1 MAKNK
6 KPKFLEAETPDLLA
20 LLKETLSGDEVDEK
34 ATAKAMKITEELIS
48 RQPGDEGPISVDEAL
63 KAAADIMTEALNK
76 VKSAYENEISMMEDS
91 DGSDEP
97 EEDEDEEEEEEE
109 EEEEAPKSKKSKKA
123 AKEEKPAKKS
133 KKKAEP
139 EEDEED
145 EDDSDEEEEDSEDD
159 EDGEDYSDWS
169 LKDLKKECRTRGIK
183 VTKGMAKAD
192 MVKALEADDKE

>member
-6 KPKFLEAETPDLLA
+6 KPKFLEAETTDLLA

-34 ATAKAMKITEELIS
+34 ATAKALKISEELIS
-48 RQPGDEGPISVDEAL
+48 RQPTEEGPISVDEAL
-63 KAAADIMTEALNK
+63 KAAADQMTTALNK
-76 VKSAYENEISMMEDS
+76 IKSAYENEISMMEDS

-97 EEDEDEEEEEEE
+97 EEEEEEEET
-109 EEEEAPKSKKSKKA
+109 PKTKKSKKA
-123 AKEEKPAKKS
+123 AKEEKASKKS

-139 EEDEED
+139 EPEEDEE
-145 EDDSDEEEEDSEDD
+145 EDSDEEDSDDED

>member
-34 ATAKAMKITEELIS
+34 ATAKALKISEELIS
-48 RQPGDEGPISVDEAL
+48 RQPTEEGPISVDEAL
-63 KAAADIMTEALNK
+63 KAAADQMTTALNK
-76 VKSAYENEISMMEDS
+76 IKGAYENEISMMEDS

-97 EEDEDEEEEEEE
+97 EEEEEEET
-109 EEEEAPKSKKSKKA
+109 PKTKKSKKA
-123 AKEEKPAKKS
+123 AKEEKVSKKS

-139 EEDEED
+139 EPEED
-145 EDDSDEEEEDSEDD
+145 EDEDSDEEDDSEDED

>member
-34 ATAKAMKITEELIS
+34 TTTKALKIVDELIS
-48 RQPGDEGPISVDEAL
+48 RQPGEEGPISVDEAL
-63 KAAADIMTEALNK
+63 KAAADTMTEALNK
-76 VKSAYENEISMMEDS
+76 VKGAYENEISMMEDS
-91 DGSDEP
+91 DDSDEP
-97 EEDEDEEEEEEE
+97 EENEDEEET
-109 EEEEAPKSKKSKKA
+109 PKSKKSKKA
-123 AKEEKPAKKS
+123 AKEEKSAKKS
-133 KKKAEP
+133 KKAEPEP
-139 EEDEED
+139 EEDEE
-145 EDDSDEEEEDSEDD
+145 EEEDSDEEDEEDED

-192 MVKALEADDKE
+192 MVKALEADDQE

>member
-20 LLKETLSGDEVDEK
+20 LLKDTLSGDEVDEK
-34 ATAKAMKITEELIS
+34 ATAKALKVTEELIS
-48 RQPGDEGPISVDEAL
+48 RLPGEEGPISVDEAL
-63 KAAADIMTEALNK
+63 KAAADTMTEALNK
-76 VKSAYENEISMMEDS
+76 VKGAYENEISMMEDS
-91 DGSDEP
+91 DEAEEP
-97 EEDEDEEEEEEE
+97 EDDEDKDEEP
-109 EEEEAPKSKKSKKA
+109 APKKKSKKA
-123 AKEEKPAKKS
+123 DKEEKPVKKG

-139 EEDEED
+139 EPEED
-145 EDDSDEEEEDSEDD
+145 EEEDSEEEEDDDDD

-169 LKDLKKECRTRGIK
+169 TKDLKKECRTRGIK

>member
-20 LLKETLSGDEVDEK
+20 LLKETLSGDEVDDK
-34 ATAKAMKITEELIS
+34 AVGKALKIADELIS
-48 RQPGDEGPISVDEAL
+48 RQPDEESPISVDEAL
-63 KAAADIMTEALNK
+63 RSAADIMTGALNK
-76 VKSAYENEISMMEDS
+76 VKDAYENEISMMEDS
-91 DGSDEP
+91 DESDEP
-97 EEDEDEEEEEEE
+97 EEETEEEET
-109 EEEEAPKSKKSKKA
+109 PKKSKKDK
-123 AKEEKPAKKS
+123 KEKAPKKS
-133 KKKAEP
+133 KKKEEP
-139 EEDEED
+139 EDEED
-145 EDDSDEEEEDSEDD
+145 DDEDDESSDSVEEDDD

>member
-6 KPKFLEAETPDLLA
+6 RPKFLEAETPELLS

-34 ATAKAMKITEELIS
+34 ATSKALKIADELIS

-63 KAAADIMTEALNK
+63 RSAADIMTGALNK
-76 VKSAYENEISMMEDS
+76 VKDAYENEISMMEDS
-91 DGSDEP
+91 DESDEP
-97 EEDEDEEEEEEE
+97 EEETEEEET
-109 EEEEAPKSKKSKKA
+109 PKKSKKAKKEKVSKKSKK
-123 AKEEKPAKKS
+123 KEEP
-133 KKKAEP
+133 
-139 EEDEED
+139 EDEED
-145 EDDSDEEEEDSEDD
+145 DDDEDDEPSDSVEEEDD
-159 EDGEDYSDWS
+159 EDGEDYSDWP

>member
-6 KPKFLEAETPDLLA
+6 KPKFLEKETPELMA
-20 LLKETLSGDEVDEK
+20 LLKETLSAEEDADTKK
-34 ATAKAMKITEELIS
+34 ALKITEELIS
-48 RQPGDEGPISVDEAL
+48 RLPSEEGPISVDEAL
-63 KAAADIMTEALNK
+63 KAAADTMTEALNK
-76 VKSAYENEISMMEDS
+76 VKGAYENEISMMEDS
-91 DGSDEP
+91 DEADEVADEP
-97 EEDEDEEEEEEE
+97 EEDENE

-139 EEDEED
+139 EEEEED
-145 EDDSDEEEEDSEDD
+145 EDDSDEEEDSDDD
-159 EDGEDYSDWS
+159 EDGEDYSDWPT
-169 LKDLKKECRTRGIK
+169 KDLKKECRTRGIK

>member
-6 KPKFLEAETPDLLA
+6 KPKFLEKETPELLA
-20 LLKETLSGDEVDEK
+20 LLKEILSAEEDADTKK
-34 ATAKAMKITEELIS
+34 ALKITEELIS

-63 KAAADIMTEALNK
+63 KAAADTMTEALNK
-76 VKSAYENEISMMEDS
+76 VKGAYENEISMMEDS
-91 DGSDEP
+91 DEADEAADEP
-97 EEDEDEEEEEEE
+97 EEDEDE

-123 AKEEKPAKKS
+123 DKEEKPAKKS
-133 KKKAEP
+133 KKEAEPEP

-145 EDDSDEEEEDSEDD
+145 EDSNEEEDSDDD
-159 EDGEDYSDWS
+159 EDGEDYSDWPT
-169 LKDLKKECRTRGIK
+169 KDLKKECRTRGIK